1 MEEHEMGCSLIVDTF
16 YRERKR
22 LVRKSKNRRRRK
34 KQNKNMK
41 EGKGIR
47 EEENKLKENIMGK

>member
-1 MEEHEMGCSLIVDTF
+1 MGCSLIVDTF